1 MRFLIEYKD
10 FKNKEESHRSLN
22 LLQTFLNEHSIGSYH
37 GKTFECIL
45 IRFINNPPL
54 KKKYKKRLLYGDIAE
69 LEIAAAFNDNRS
81 LNIEDF
87 KTAIDKVEEAIKF
100 VKTIEIKSKLDFY
113 ENELLDS
120 FLSCLKVAPRTN
132 EELKTYGKNKKEID
146 QLNLEKLIN
155 CSIKQS
161 MDNPRQLTK
170 RLRSIS
176 ISSPLEEV
184 DPDYSFI
191 YTEIFSNLLRKA
203 EVMLPGYDHIFIN
216 LADTM
221 LLAKQEIAP
230 QDRGKYTYAT
240 LNTEQFGK
248 SNEQNRSQMML
259 KSVSA
264 ALRYI
269 SEFEHLE
276 KEKIE
281 KVIKR
286 VEEEGKDLTL
296 TYFSK
301 RNSKYL
307 AEVIYQVPTSH
318 LIKASFKLKVTD
330 LNTNAVSVVKIDDI
344 DLYWCPYTLGSIT
357 LKKDSVVIKGRNSY
371 RAELS
376 RKADKLPDEYNFN
389 FKDIFS

>member
-10 FKNKEESHRSLN
+10 FKNKEESHRSLD
-22 LLQTFLNEHSIGSYH
+22 LLQTFLNEHTIGSYH
-37 GKTFECIL
+37 GETFECIL

-54 KKKYKKRLLYGDIAE
+54 EKKYKKRVLYSDIAE
-69 LEIAAAFNDNRS
+69 LEIAATFNDNKN

-87 KTAIDKVEEAIKF
+87 KTAINKVEEAIKL
-100 VKTIEIKSKLDFY
+100 VKTIGIKSQLDFY
-113 ENELLDS
+113 ESELLNS
-120 FLSCLKVAPRTN
+120 FYSCLKLAPATY
-132 EELKTYGKNKKEID
+132 EDLKKYAKNKNEVD
-146 QLNLEKLIN
+146 RHNMEKAIN
-155 CSIKQS
+155 SSIKQC
-161 MDNPRQLTK
+161 MENPRPLTK
-170 RLRSIS
+170 KLKSIS
-176 ISSPLEEV
+176 ISSSLEEV

-221 LLAKQEIAP
+221 LLAKQESAP

-240 LNTEQFGK
+240 LDMEQYQK
-248 SNEQNRSQMML
+248 SNKDKKSQMML
-259 KSVSA
+259 TNISA

-276 KEKIE
+276 KKKIE
-281 KVIKR
+281 DVIKI
-286 VEEEGKDLTL
+286 VEEEGTGLTL

-301 RNSKYL
+301 QNSKYL
-307 AEVIYQVPTSH
+307 AEVTYQVPTSH

-330 LNTNAVSVVKIDDI
+330 LNINAVSVVKIDDI
-344 DLYWCPYTLGSIT
+344 DLYWCPYSLGSINI
-357 LKKDSVVIKGRNSY
+357 KKDSVVIKGRNSY

-376 RKADKLPDEYNFN
+376 RKAAKLPDEYNFK

>member
-10 FKNKEESHRSLN
+10 FKSKEEVHCSLN
-22 LLQTFLNEHSIGSYH
+22 LLQTFLNEHTIGKYH

-54 KKKYKKRLLYGDIAE
+54 KKKYRKRVLYSDIAE
-69 LEIAAAFNDNRS
+69 LEIPATFTNNKN

-87 KTAIDKVEEAIKF
+87 KVALTKVEEAIKL

-113 ENELLDS
+113 ENELLNS
-120 FLSCLKVAPRTN
+120 FQSCLKVAPSTN
-132 EELKTYGKNKKEID
+132 EELKTYAKNKKEID
-146 QLNLEKLIN
+146 QLNVEKLIN

-161 MDNPRQLTK
+161 MDNPRPLTK
-170 RLRSIS
+170 RIRSIS

-184 DPDYSFI
+184 ETNYSFI

-203 EVMLPGYDHIFIN
+203 DVMLPGYDHIFIN

-221 LLAKQEIAP
+221 LLAKQESAP

-240 LNTEQFGK
+240 LDTEQYNK
-248 SNEQNRSQMML
+248 SSELNRSQMML

-276 KEKIE
+276 KEKVE
-281 KVIKR
+281 RVIKR
-286 VEEEGKDLTL
+286 VEEEGTNLTL

-301 RNSKYL
+301 QNSKYL

-318 LIKASFKLKVTD
+318 LIKASFMLRVTD
-330 LNTNAVSVVKIDDI
+330 LSTDAIGTVKIDDI
-344 DLYWCPYTLGSIT
+344 DLFWCPYSFGSINF
-357 LKKDSVVIKGRNSY
+357 KKDTIVIKGRNSH
-371 RAELS
+371 RAEIS
-376 RKADKLPDEYNFN
+376 RKADKLPDEYNFKI
-389 FKDIFS
+389 KDIFK